1 MLLLLPFVCSSLLL
15 PAGRCV
21 RLPASSRIAR
31 SSAFRARNSFPNGPA
46 RPVAVNAG
54 SATQVGLAAPK
65 AAARA
70 GKVGALLDSGRTV
83 ERGEG
88 PNGRQRR
95 RSKNGRIIKEWPL
108 EDAIIGQ
115 NVEMVKALLEAGA
128 SLEAQEGSS
137 YSPLMKAI
145 VYGYA
150 NVDVVKVLLEAGASL
165 EAEPPGGKVSSTPL
179 GSAVRRKNVEVIK
192 ALIDA
197 GASLE
202 DGGAFANTPLEIA
215 IRGGDVEV
223 VQTLV
228 DAGVSLEAPAGG
240 PWFTFFTPLESAL
253 GRGVSRGDVEAI
265 KVLLEASLTTNLRR
279 RGLAITLIWTLIRLA
294 GYAYPFAIVSF
305 APILGS

>member
-88 PNGRQRR
+88 PNGH
-95 RSKNGRIIKEWPL
+95 SLTPL

-145 VYGYA
+145 VYGYE

-179 GSAVRRKNVEVIK
+179 GSAVRSKNVEVIK

-240 PWFTFFTPLESAL
+240 PWWSKLVVFTPLESAL
-253 GRGVSRGDVEAI
+253 GRGVSLGDVEVI

>member
-1 MLLLLPFVCSSLLL
+1 M
-15 PAGRCV
+15 

-88 PNGRQRR
+88 PNGH
-95 RSKNGRIIKEWPL
+95 SLTPL

-240 PWFTFFTPLESAL
+240 PWWFTFSTPLESAL
-253 GRGVSRGDVEAI
+253 GHGVSRGDVEVI

-279 RGLAITLIWTLIRLA
+279 RGLAITLIKLALCAGTLL
-294 GYAYPFAIVSF
+294 
-305 APILGS
+305 LKC

>member
-1 MLLLLPFVCSSLLL
+1 M
-15 PAGRCV
+15 
-21 RLPASSRIAR
+21 RLPARSRTASS
-31 SSAFRARNSFPNGPA
+31 SGFRARNIFPNGPA
-46 RPVAVNAG
+46 RQVAVNAG
-54 SATQVGLAAPK
+54 SATQAGLASPK
-65 AAARA
+65 VAARA
-70 GKVGALLDSGRTV
+70 GKVEALLDSGRTV
-83 ERGEG
+83 EGGEW
-88 PNGRQRR
+88 PNGR
-95 RSKNGRIIKEWPL
+95 SWTPL
-108 EDAIIGQ
+108 EGAIIGQ
-115 NVEMVKALLEAGA
+115 NVEVVKALLEAGA

-145 VYGYA
+145 VYGSPFT

-179 GSAVRRKNVEVIK
+179 GSAVRSKNVEVIK

-202 DGGAFANTPLEIA
+202 EGGAFANTPLEIA

-240 PWFTFFTPLESAL
+240 PWWSKLVVFTPLESAL
-253 GRGVSRGDVEAI
+253 GRGVSRGDVEVI

-294 GYAYPFAIVSF
+294 GYAYAFPIVSF
-305 APILGS
+305 APILGSLLALCFWHFVIWPAR

>member
-1 MLLLLPFVCSSLLL
+1 MADPLCPRASAEVKRGGAFWSLLL

-88 PNGRQRR
+88 PNGH
-95 RSKNGRIIKEWPL
+95 SLTPL

-145 VYGYA
+145 VYGYE

>member
-1 MLLLLPFVCSSLLL
+1 
-15 PAGRCV
+15 
-21 RLPASSRIAR
+21 
-31 SSAFRARNSFPNGPA
+31 
-46 RPVAVNAG
+46 
-54 SATQVGLAAPK
+54 
-65 AAARA
+65 
-70 GKVGALLDSGRTV
+70 
-83 ERGEG
+83 
-88 PNGRQRR
+88 
-95 RSKNGRIIKEWPL
+95 
-108 EDAIIGQ
+108 
-115 NVEMVKALLEAGA
+115 MVKALLEAGA

-240 PWFTFFTPLESAL
+240 PWWFTFSTPLESAL
-253 GRGVSRGDVEAI
+253 GHGVSRGDVEVI

-294 GYAYPFAIVSF
+294 GYAYAFAIVSF